1 MNFKIIF
8 LSVILI
14 LTVCFVQAQN
24 DYFVQVP
31 QKQIFFAYDRF
42 LKNLGFEFFGNKGSI
57 YGYSKTERGWNVEIT
72 LISPPTGEITQV
84 MYEYSEEGVKLARVY
99 KKLSQAMI
107 ELYGKPFIKTT
118 KEMGW
123 FYPEYSIT
131 LMRDKDGVAVLWVKE
146 DKK

>member
-1 MNFKIIF
+1 MNFKRIF

-42 LKNLGFEFFGNKGSI
+42 LKNLGFEFFGNKGST
-57 YGYSKTERGWNVEIT
+57 YGYRKTERGWNVEIT
-72 LISPPTGEITQV
+72 LISPPTGEIPQV
-84 MYEYSEEGVKLARVY
+84 MYEYSEEGVKPSRVY

-107 ELYGKPFIKTT
+107 ELYGKPFIKTA

-123 FYPEYSIT
+123 FFSEYSIM
-131 LMRDKDGVAVLWVKE
+131 LMRDKEGVAVLWEKE

>member
-1 MNFKIIF
+1 
-8 LSVILI
+8 
-14 LTVCFVQAQN
+14 
-24 DYFVQVP
+24 
-31 QKQIFFAYDRF
+31 
-42 LKNLGFEFFGNKGSI
+42 
-57 YGYSKTERGWNVEIT
+57 
-72 LISPPTGEITQV
+72 